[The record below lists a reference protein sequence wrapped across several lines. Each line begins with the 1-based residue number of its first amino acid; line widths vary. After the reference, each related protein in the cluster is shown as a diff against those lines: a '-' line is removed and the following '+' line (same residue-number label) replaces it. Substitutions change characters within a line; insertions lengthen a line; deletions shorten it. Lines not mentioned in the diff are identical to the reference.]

1 MNKNKIINITSVVFI
16 LFSAFSLL
24 MVSLMAMANPQSVMD
39 LVQVQLPNTD
49 AYSSIRGIYGGVG
62 LVIITQLIYLLI
74 KDRKKALAFL
84 SLFWGA
90 YAVSRLITIAA
101 EGALGAFGS
110 QWLMIESVFC
120 VLSVVL
126 YTLYRKP
133 QPARTISLT

>member
-1 MNKNKIINITSVVFI
+1 MNKYKIINAASIVFI
-16 LFSAFSLL
+16 LFSASSLL
-24 MVSLMAMANPQSVMD
+24 MVSLMAITNPQSVMD

-62 LVIITQLIYLLI
+62 LVIITQLIYLLV

-90 YAVSRLITIAA
+90 YAASRLITIVA
-101 EGALGAFGS
+101 EGSLGAFGS

-133 QPARTISLT
+133 QPARTISLA

>member
-1 MNKNKIINITSVVFI
+1 MNKNRIINIVSAVFI

-90 YAVSRLITIAA
+90 YAISRLITIAA
-101 EGALGAFGS
+101 EGSLGAFGS

-133 QPARTISLT
+133 QTARTISLA

>member
-1 MNKNKIINITSVVFI
+1 MNKNKIINIVSAVFI
-16 LFSAFSLL
+16 IFSAFSLL
-24 MVSLMAMANPQSVMD
+24 MVSLMAMANPQAVMD

-62 LVIITQLIYLLI
+62 LVIIIQLVYLLV

-101 EGALGAFGS
+101 EGPLGVFGM

-126 YTLYRKP
+126 YTLYQKP
-133 QPARTISLT
+133 QPARTISLA

>member
-1 MNKNKIINITSVVFI
+1 MNKTKIINIVSAVFI

-84 SLFWGA
+84 ALFWGA

-101 EGALGAFGS
+101 EGSLGAFGS

-133 QPARTISLT
+133 QPARTISLA

>member
-1 MNKNKIINITSVVFI
+1 MNKNKIINIVSGVFI

-101 EGALGAFGS
+101 EGSLGAFGS

-133 QPARTISLT
+133 QPARTISLA

>member
-1 MNKNKIINITSVVFI
+1 MNKNKIINIVSGVFI
-16 LFSAFSLL
+16 LFSALSLL

-101 EGALGAFGS
+101 EGSLGAFGS

-133 QPARTISLT
+133 QPARTISLA

>member
-1 MNKNKIINITSVVFI
+1 MNKNKIINIVSAVFI

-90 YAVSRLITIAA
+90 YAISRLITIAA
-101 EGALGAFGS
+101 EGSLGAFGS

-133 QPARTISLT
+133 QPARTISLA

>member
-1 MNKNKIINITSVVFI
+1 MNKNKIINIVSGVFI

-101 EGALGAFGS
+101 EGSLGAFGS

-133 QPARTISLT
+133 QPARSISLA

>member
-39 LVQVQLPNTD
+39 LVQVKLPNTD

-62 LVIITQLIYLLI
+62 LVIISQLIYLLI

-90 YAVSRLITIAA
+90 YAISRLITIAA

-133 QPARTISLT
+133 QPARTISLA

>member
-1 MNKNKIINITSVVFI
+1 MNKYKIINITSVVFI

-62 LVIITQLIYLLI
+62 LVIISQLIYLLI

-90 YAVSRLITIAA
+90 YAASRLITIAA

-133 QPARTISLT
+133 QPARTISLA

>member
-1 MNKNKIINITSVVFI
+1 MNKYKIINIVSAVFI

-62 LVIITQLIYLLI
+62 LVIIIQLVYLLI

-101 EGALGAFGS
+101 EGSLGAFGS

-120 VLSVVL
+120 ALSVVL

-133 QPARTISLT
+133 QPARTISLA

>member
-1 MNKNKIINITSVVFI
+1 MNKNKIINIVSGVFI

-90 YAVSRLITIAA
+90 YALSRLITIAA
-101 EGALGAFGS
+101 EGSLGAFGS

-133 QPARTISLT
+133 QPARTISLA

>member
-1 MNKNKIINITSVVFI
+1 MNKNKIINIVSGVFI

-62 LVIITQLIYLLI
+62 LVIITQLVYLLI

-90 YAVSRLITIAA
+90 YAISRLITIAA
-101 EGALGAFGS
+101 EGSLGAFGS

-133 QPARTISLT
+133 QPARTISLA

>member
-1 MNKNKIINITSVVFI
+1 MNKNKIINIVSAVFI
-16 LFSAFSLL
+16 IFSAFSLL

-101 EGALGAFGS
+101 EGSLGAFGS

-133 QPARTISLT
+133 QSARTISLA